1 MISGFAY
8 LFFLIILA
16 ITPSLVWLN
25 YYLKKDPR
33 PEPQHK
39 LISTFV
45 MGILITI
52 FVGFL
57 ELIINKTNFYKT
69 LDNET
74 RIIIFLLLFP
84 LLEEIGKFLA
94 TFLSTR
100 KNPFFKDETTD
111 PIIYAI
117 VAGLGFAAAENLK
130 VCFSVLQENL
140 VTINWDNVFSFTI
153 SSPVINTLII
163 TIFIRFL
170 TAVFLHANSSAI
182 FGYFW
187 AVGRILK
194 KNKRVFIS
202 LIILGIIIASI
213 LHSCYNYLI
222 LKVDENINNI
232 WYIIILLTFSNY
244 IMSRL
249 IKQVQSYQKIYGV

>member
-1 MISGFAY
+1 MISSFAY

-39 LISTFV
+39 LIITFL
-45 MGILITI
+45 MGIFITI
-52 FVGFL
+52 IVGL
-57 ELIINKTNFYKT
+57 IELIINETNFYKT

-74 RIIIFLLLFP
+74 KVIIFLLLFP
-84 LLEEIGKFLA
+84 LLEEVGKFLA
-94 TFLSTR
+94 TLLSTR

-117 VAGLGFAAAENLK
+117 VAGLGFAAAENIK
-130 VCFSVLQENL
+130 VCFSVLQENFIT
-140 VTINWDNVFSFTI
+140 VNWSNIFSFTI
-153 SSPVINTLII
+153 SSPVINALII

-194 KNKRVFIS
+194 KNKKVFIG
-202 LIILGIIIASI
+202 LIILGIIMASI
-213 LHSCYNYLI
+213 LHSCYNYFI
-222 LKVDENINNI
+222 IKVGENINFI
-232 WYIIILLTFSNY
+232 WYIILLLTISNY

-249 IKQVQSYQKIYGV
+249 IKQVQSYQKIYGL